1 MHTWDASGSYKSLFL
16 ALLLA
21 AGSSSSVFCGQVVEE
36 AVRVGRPLL
45 LPLGDHVRERGG
57 SVLKGRSKDHD
68 LGINRLRNFK
78 GYLKTSWLKSGSIRP
93 QI

>member
-21 AGSSSSVFCGQVVEE
+21 ARSSSSVFCGQVVEE

-57 SVLKGRSKDHD
+57 SVLKGRCKDDD
-68 LGINRLRNFK
+68 LGI
-78 GYLKTSWLKSGSIRP
+78 KSLEKW
-93 QI
+93 

>member
-1 MHTWDASGSYKSLFL
+1 MHTWDASDSYKSLFL

-57 SVLKGRSKDHD
+57 SVLKDHD